1 MPQPNFRYPYFNVV
15 SSSTQANEASLYLYG
30 YIGQE
35 KNPWVEDDPT
45 EPLTD
50 LVISQTIEELEQQ
63 GYQTLNVRINS
74 LGGSIKHGDAI
85 INALRRT
92 SMKVKGWNDGICASM
107 AAQIWLSIEERYMA
121 KNGKFMVHCAEGGV
135 WGNSKKMRNEANT
148 LDVFDSA
155 LVETMAEAMGQTPE
169 QIKAEY
175 FDGNDHWFNAASC
188 KELGLITGTAD
199 YEGQPVPEGVEKMNY
214 RDLMQYY
221 SNSNPAK
228 NKRSGG
234 FLENATNTIRSLFRL
249 PEQEPTTTAA
259 AHADPPTPAA
269 IQELIQ
275 QSTTMDINEL
285 KNSVAKGEI
294 TPDQIADYL
303 NANGYQVEKKPDT
316 GDRIAAL
323 EKSLPEVVS
332 AAVAEALKNFGAAPG
347 ASATRVAAT
356 DRSNEEGKVESEYEK
371 FERELREGAVKGE
384 RLNIVG

>member
-35 KNPWVEDDPT
+35 KNPYVEDDPT

-63 GYQTLNVRINS
+63 GYQVLNVRINS
-74 LGGSIKHGDAI
+74 HGGSIKHGDAI

-92 SMKVKGWNDGICASM
+92 SMKVKGWNDGVCASM

-121 KNGKFMVHCAEGGV
+121 KNGKFMVHCAEGAV

-188 KELGLITGTAD
+188 KELGLITGSAD

-221 SNSNPAK
+221 ANSTSAK

-234 FLENATNTIRSLFRL
+234 FLENATNTIRSLFRVS
-249 PEQEPTTTAA
+249 EQEPTATAA
-259 AHADPPTPAA
+259 DHADPPTPAA
-269 IQELIQ
+269 IPELIQ
-275 QSTTMDINEL
+275 QTSTMDINEL
-285 KNSVAKGEI
+285 KNAVSKGEI
-294 TPDQIADYL
+294 TPAQLTEYVASL
-303 NANGYQVEKKPDT
+303 GYNVEQKPDPV
-316 GDRIAAL
+316 DRIAAL

-332 AAVAEALKNFGAAPG
+332 SAVAEAFKNYGAAPG
-347 ASATRVAAT
+347 AAPTRVAANG
-356 DRSNEEGKVESEYEK
+356 NEDGKDQSEYEK
-371 FERELREGAVKGE
+371 FEAVLREGAQKGE
-384 RLNIVG
+384 RLNFVG